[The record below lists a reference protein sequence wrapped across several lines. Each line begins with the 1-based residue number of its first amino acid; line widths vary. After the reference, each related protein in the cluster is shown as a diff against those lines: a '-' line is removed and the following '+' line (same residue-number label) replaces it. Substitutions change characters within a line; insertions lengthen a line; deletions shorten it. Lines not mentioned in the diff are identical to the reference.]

1 MSLNNRVAYFVIF
14 SHKPKEVK
22 SKLSTIARETEQ
34 RVIPRL
40 VKYPEGKLSCTNRTP
55 LALHAKL
62 YKEAVF

>member
-14 SHKPKEVK
+14 SHKPKVK

-40 VKYPEGKLSCTNRTP
+40 VKYPEGKLSCTNQTP
-55 LALHAKL
+55 LAMHAKL

>member
-14 SHKPKEVK
+14 SHKPKVK

-40 VKYPEGKLSCTNRTP
+40 VKYPEGKTIMHQTP
-55 LALHAKL
+55 LAMHAKL